1 MDSAIIHLTSLKV
14 LSGTITFPQVVG
26 ALTQAGVEY
35 YRVDYVTLTKTYYGA
50 DGSVA
55 TTPLNFE
62 GLPPVAAVFDAA
74 ALKAALLDSQR
85 NGQPY
90 RDFSRRAMQA
100 GVQTYTAFLRGQRV
114 IYLGRQGDQH
124 IEWFPGAAPGARATP
139 ENR

>member
-1 MDSAIIHLTSLKV
+1 MDSAIIHQTALQV
-14 LSGTITFPQVVG
+14 LAGTISFPQVVG

-35 YRVDYVTLTKTYYGA
+35 YRVDYVALNKTYYGA

-55 TTPLNFE
+55 TTPLNYE
-62 GLPPVAAVFDAA
+62 GLPPVAPVFDAA
-74 ALKAALLDSQR
+74 ALKAALRDSQQ
-85 NGQPY
+85 NGQHY

-114 IYLGRQGDQH
+114 IYHGRQGDQH
-124 IEWFPGAAPGARATP
+124 IEWFPGAEPSARTGA